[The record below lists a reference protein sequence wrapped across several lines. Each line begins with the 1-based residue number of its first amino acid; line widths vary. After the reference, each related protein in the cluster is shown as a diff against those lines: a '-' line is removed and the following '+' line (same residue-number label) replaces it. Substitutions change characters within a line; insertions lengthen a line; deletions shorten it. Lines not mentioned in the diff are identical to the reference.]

1 MLNATGD
8 RLRPINMKETP
19 ELTVTEKRAAP
30 DFTYVDSD
38 GNEIRLSD
46 LWSSAEKGIVL
57 VFLRHFGCLFC
68 RDHAAQL
75 RKHYDDFR
83 ARGFEVVAIGQGTPA
98 RSEKFQQ
105 DYSLPF
111 PVLGDRARESYRRY
125 GLTSTALGSFLD
137 PRAYVSGIRSLL
149 HGKLPGLPDGDVS
162 QNPGTFL
169 IDRSGHILRAEIGQH
184 AGDFPSAAEIVCW
197 IDQTAP

>member
-1 MLNATGD
+1 MLNATSD
-8 RLRPINMKETP
+8 WNSPNLAKEVP
-19 ELTVTEKRAAP
+19 GLTATENRIAA
-30 DFTYVDSD
+30 DFTYVGSD
-38 GNEIRLSD
+38 GNEIRLSE

-125 GLTSTALGSFLD
+125 GLTSTALGSFLE

-169 IDRSGHILRAEIGQH
+169 IDRSGHILRAQIGQH
-184 AGDFPSAAEIVCW
+184 AGDFPFAAEILQW
-197 IDQTAP
+197 IDMQN